1 MGSRMGA
8 AAVQALLDEQRNVM
22 IGYDNDEIVYV
33 PFVKATKKQ
42 KSIDPDL
49 ISLLHMLSI

>member
-1 MGSRMGA
+1 MGA

-33 PFVKATKKQ
+33 PFVKAIKKQ
-42 KSIDPDL
+42 KHIDPDL
-49 ISLLHMLSI
+49 IDLLHMLSI